1 MKWWRNIG
9 EYKIRNQLGPYYEI
23 YQYGRTGWI
32 GLNNLGKE
40 DQKLAKEGLEFARRI
55 LREKKPHLLI
65 LDEIGLALHCK
76 LLKLKEVLELLELIP
91 EETDIVLTGR
101 YAPKE
106 LIDRADFVNEVVD
119 IKHPSEIPTTKG
131 IQY

>member
-1 MKWWRNIG
+1 M
-9 EYKIRNQLGPYYEI
+9 
-23 YQYGRTGWI
+23 
-32 GLNNLGKE
+32 
-40 DQKLAKEGLEFARRI
+40 KLAKEGLEFARRI

-76 LLKLKEVLELLELIP
+76 LLKLNEVLELLELIP